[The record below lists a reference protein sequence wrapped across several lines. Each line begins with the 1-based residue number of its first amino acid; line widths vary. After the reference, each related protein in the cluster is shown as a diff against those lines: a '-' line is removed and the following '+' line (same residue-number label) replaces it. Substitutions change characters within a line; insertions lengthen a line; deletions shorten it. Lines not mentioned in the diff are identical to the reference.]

1 MNLEINYT
9 IFPSPTA
16 TLKSPDPDDPSLL
29 TMSMQGGTFISENKA
44 SSCPSVLAQ
53 DSQNKETHH
62 ERKTFLIHTK
72 TRIS

>member
-16 TLKSPDPDDPSLL
+16 TLKFPDTDDPSLPK
-29 TMSMQGGTFISENKA
+29 MSMQGGTFISEDKA
-44 SSCPSVLAQ
+44 SSFPSVLAQ

-62 ERKTFLIHTK
+62 ERETSLIHTE